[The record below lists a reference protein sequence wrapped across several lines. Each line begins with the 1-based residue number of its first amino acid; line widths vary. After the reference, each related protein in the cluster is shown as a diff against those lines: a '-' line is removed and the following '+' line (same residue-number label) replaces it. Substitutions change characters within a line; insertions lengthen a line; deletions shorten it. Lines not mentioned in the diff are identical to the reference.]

1 MKLSIKE
8 SKDGYFGSHCNASL
22 LMLPSYILPL
32 RPSSGP
38 RKRGMEYCA
47 YAEHFSALS
56 QIPFLVVGFPSL
68 IKNVLL
74 EFAAG
79 PTLRAAR
86 HADAASS

>member
-1 MKLSIKE
+1 MKLSIKA
-8 SKDGYFGSHCNASL
+8 SKDGYFGFHCNNSL
-22 LMLPSYILPL
+22 LMLPSYIFPF

-38 RKRGMEYCA
+38 RKRGIEYCA
-47 YAEHFSALS
+47 YEEHFNALS

-74 EFAAG
+74 EFSVG